1 MVNRGD
7 APRSAWLRQGAYWLL
22 ILAPTVGWTAD
33 GWKTPSLLPV
43 SRTASADDIDE
54 IHYRPLQNVRPG
66 TSAAVTRKAAIDE
79 LPLAELTPDARQKA
93 QAVLRSVGLYRRLPT
108 LGFDV
113 DSGVYQFLLTHP
125 VTAVS
130 TWRAMEISRLAMRST
145 GSDQYFADAG
155 DGSVGHVEVWKST
168 PTETLI
174 YCDGAFKSPLLSK
187 PIIARSIMRLQ
198 SRFYKD
204 NTGHPRVEHFG
215 DVFVEFPSQ
224 TVETVAR
231 VISPVS
237 YSIAD
242 RNFKQLSLYVHLM
255 SQAMVR
261 HPEWVQ
267 SMARRMDIDESE
279 RANFLKVAQAAQS
292 QAEKRALEMM
302 EPVPVDAILAPLRR
316 SVAAEEPVP
325 MSIRTTSLKV
335 SEKQ

>member
-1 MVNRGD
+1 MIHRGD
-7 APRSAWLRQGAYWLL
+7 ALRIARRQGAFALFIILTTPL
-22 ILAPTVGWTAD
+22 ISSAAEGW
-33 GWKTPSLLPV
+33 SLLPT
-43 SRTASADDIDE
+43 SRNAAADDVDE
-54 IHYRPLQNVRPG
+54 AFYRPLQSVHPG
-66 TSAAVTRKAAIDE
+66 TSAIATRKTAIEE
-79 LPLAELTPDARQKA
+79 LSLANLPPEAQQKA
-93 QAVLRSVGLYRRLPT
+93 QSVLRGLGLYRRLPT

-113 DSGVYQFLLTHP
+113 DPGVYEYLLRHP

-130 TWRAMEISRLAMRST
+130 TWRAMEISKLALRAT
-145 GSDQYFADAG
+145 GDGKYFADAG
-155 DGSVGHVEVWKST
+155 DGSVGQVEVWRAT

-174 YCDGAFKSPLLSK
+174 YCDGAFKSPLLTK

-204 NTGHPRVEHFG
+204 NTGAPRVEHFG

-279 RANFLKVAQAAQS
+279 RASFLRVSQTAQAT
-292 QAEKRALEMM
+292 AEKRAM
-302 EPVPVDAILAPLRR
+302 VDEILAPLRR
-316 SVAAEEPVP
+316 SVAGEETAP
-325 MSIRTTSLKV
+325 IRTTSLQVDK
-335 SEKQ
+335 K

>member
-1 MVNRGD
+1 MIHWGD
-7 APRSAWLRQGAYWLL
+7 ASRAAWLRRGTCWLVCL
-22 ILAPTVGWTAD
+22 VPAIGFAAD
-33 GWKTPSLLPV
+33 GFKPPSLLPV
-43 SRTASADDIDE
+43 SRPAPADDVDE

-66 TSAAVTRKAAIDE
+66 TSASVTRKTAIEELALSE
-79 LPLAELTPDARQKA
+79 LPPETQQKA
-93 QAVLRSVGLYRRLPT
+93 QGVLKGLGLYRRLPT
-108 LGFDV
+108 LGFDA
-113 DSGVYQFLLTHP
+113 DPGVYEYLLRHP

-130 TWRAMEISRLAMRST
+130 TWRAMEISRLALKSV
-145 GSDQYFADAG
+145 GGNKYFADAG
-155 DGSVGHVEVWKST
+155 DGSIGHVEVWKST

-174 YCDGAFKSPLLSK
+174 YCDGAFKSPLLTK
-187 PIIARSIMRLQ
+187 PIVARSIMRLQ

-267 SMARRMDIDESE
+267 AIARRMDVEPLEKDH
-279 RANFLKVAQAAQS
+279 FLRVAQTAQAS
-292 QAEKRALEMM
+292 AEKRAMDLMH
-302 EPVPVDAILAPLRR
+302 PVPVDEIIAPLRR
-316 SVAAEEPVP
+316 SIVGEDSAPMPIRAA
-325 MSIRTTSLKV
+325 SLKTNG
-335 SEKQ
+335 Q

>member
-7 APRSAWLRQGAYWLL
+7 APRTAWLRQGAYWLL
-22 ILAPTVGWTAD
+22 VLAPTIGWAAD
-33 GWKTPSLLPV
+33 GWSLLPA
-43 SRTASADDIDE
+43 SRGAATEDIEE

-66 TSAAVTRKAAIDE
+66 NSAAATRKAAIDE

-93 QAVLRSVGLYRRLPT
+93 QVVLRGLGLYRRLPT

-113 DSGVYQFLLTHP
+113 DPGVYEFLLKHP
-125 VTAVS
+125 VTSVS
-130 TWRAMEISRLAMRST
+130 TWRAMEISRLALRGT
-145 GSDQYFADAG
+145 GGDTYFADAG
-155 DGSVGHVEVWKST
+155 DGSVGQVEVWKST

-174 YCDGAFKSPLLSK
+174 YCDGAFKSPLLTK
-187 PIIARSIMRLQ
+187 PIVARSIMRLQ

-204 NTGHPRVEHFG
+204 NLGHPRVEHFG
-215 DVFVEFPSQ
+215 DVYVEFPSQ

-267 SMARRMDIDESE
+267 SIVRRMDVEE
-279 RANFLKVAQAAQS
+279 TEKTAFLNVAQQAQT

-302 EPVPVDAILAPLRR
+302 QPVPVDEILAPLRR
-316 SVAAEEPVP
+316 SIASEEAAPAPV
-325 MSIRTTSLKV
+325 RAASLKV
-335 SEKQ
+335 TGKQ